1 MHELNDLLRTLSEM
15 PSDRFYAVLF
25 VLVLWFGYDLTKI
38 ILTSQ
43 RSWT

>member
-1 MHELNDLLRTLSEM
+1 MQELNDLLRTLSEM

-25 VLVLWFGYDLTKI
+25 LLEQWFMYDLTRR

-43 RSWT
+43 RS